1 MFSPPGCNECV
12 CLNLSHVSGT
22 KTYLLVKVLLVIW
35 FQTAF
40 PMKHL
45 EPARGCA
52 LQIASKKGL
61 HTRKGARLTSHLKKL
76 GGSLTWLL
84 QDCLSIPH
92 LS

>member
-1 MFSPPGCNECV
+1 MNVRTVRV
-12 CLNLSHVSGT
+12 CKGAACDLVS
-22 KTYLLVKVLLVIW
+22 K
-35 FQTAF
+35 QAF

-45 EPARGCA
+45 RPARCCA

-61 HTRKGARLTSHLKKL
+61 HTRKGARLTSHMKKL
-76 GGSLTWLL
+76 GGSLTCLL

>member
-1 MFSPPGCNECV
+1 MLLGWVSCARVIHECLPV
-12 CLNLSHVSGT
+12 LTC
-22 KTYLLVKVLLVIW
+22 KCAACDLVLEA
-35 FQTAF
+35 AF

-45 EPARGCA
+45 QPARCCA
-52 LQIASKKGL
+52 LQIESKKGL